1 MQTNQQ
7 LQESKE
13 LQLQPYIHKWI
24 INYSFLNTY
33 RRVFTNTFNER
44 MMHFQV
50 DVSICDASVVTSVLD
65 VFACPC
71 VTEWVGCWG
80 VYLSQKLCWFLIK
93 SFHVHSS
100 VHVQL
105 QHVCEWENTR
115 PLIKHPYTS
124 PTINISWKGALP
136 PAFIF
141 KTSKGYYC
149 LNFAVSEIINV
160 SQL

>member
-71 VTEWVGCWG
+71 VSDGWVVEEYIWVKSCAD
-80 VYLSQKLCWFLIK
+80 FL
-93 SFHVHSS
+93 
-100 VHVQL
+100 
-105 QHVCEWENTR
+105 
-115 PLIKHPYTS
+115 
-124 PTINISWKGALP
+124 
-136 PAFIF
+136 
-141 KTSKGYYC
+141 
-149 LNFAVSEIINV
+149 
-160 SQL
+160 